1 MEDRQINNTI
11 EFFIPLEK
19 IPTATGQ
26 QKKITWSHKKNCPI
40 IYDAP
45 LLREAKEI
53 FKSNLYKYKPDKPLI
68 GPLRLITKWCYG
80 TKDKTKFG
88 QYKDTKP
95 DTDNIIKAF
104 KDQMT
109 KLRFWEDD
117 AQVASEI
124 TEKFWNDVVG
134 IYVKLEKL

>member
-1 MEDRQINNTI
+1 MVI

-26 QKKITWSHKKNCPI
+26 QKKITWSHKANKPI
-40 IYDAP
+40 IYDAL

-53 FKSNLYKYKPDKPLI
+53 FKANLYKHTPEEPLSGAI
-68 GPLRLITKWCYG
+68 RLTTKWLYG
-80 TKDKTKFG
+80 TKDKNKIG
-88 QYKDTKP
+88 IYKYTKP

-109 KLRFWEDD
+109 KLRFWKDD
-117 AQVASEI
+117 SQIASEI
-124 TEKFWNDVVG
+124 TEKFWNDIVG
-134 IYVKLEKL
+134 IYVKIEELS

>member
-1 MEDRQINNTI
+1 MVI

-45 LLREAKEI
+45 QLSDAKKL
-53 FKSNLYKYKPDKPLI
+53 FKSKLYKHKTQEPLK
-68 GPLRLITKWCYG
+68 GPLRLVTKWCYG
-80 TKDKTKFG
+80 TKNKSKIGT
-88 QYKDTKP
+88 YKDTKP

-117 AQVASEI
+117 SQVASEI

-134 IYVKLEKL
+134 IYVKVEEIE

>member
-1 MEDRQINNTI
+1 MEDRQINNKI

-26 QKKITWSHKKNCPI
+26 QKKITWSHKANKPI

-45 LLREAKEI
+45 LLRKAKEI
-53 FKSNLYKYKPDKPLI
+53 FKSNLYKYTPDSPLE
-68 GPLRLITKWCYG
+68 GPLRLVTKWCYG
-80 TKDKTKFG
+80 TKDKTRIG

-124 TEKFWNDVVG
+124 TEKFWNDVPG
-134 IYVKLEKL
+134 IYVKVERL